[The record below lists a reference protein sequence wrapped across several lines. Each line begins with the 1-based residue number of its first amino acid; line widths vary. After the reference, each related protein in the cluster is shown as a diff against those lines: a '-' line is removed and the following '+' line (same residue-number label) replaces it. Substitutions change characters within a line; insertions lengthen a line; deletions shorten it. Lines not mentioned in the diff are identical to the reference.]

1 MRVLKLEIKKMMK
14 TRRTWVLIAASLF
27 LSVIM
32 AYFPVT
38 FQYAERYD
46 EAGEETELEGMEA
59 IRYLKEARADITG
72 EVTPDKVRRAVED
85 YQACLQEY
93 GVTEYWDLPDGV
105 YGQRIIPFS
114 PLIRGVKEAFANR
127 DTGMAASVMD
137 IAPSDVDNYYAACK
151 ERLVS
156 LMKMEEKDNPDIGEA
171 ALDMYLDVKT
181 PYLYYPGYRSDALE
195 YEGFLAM
202 FLLLFGMIMAAPVFS
217 SDYQTGADDILR
229 CTKHGQIRLGVAKI
243 VSAVVISVCLFT
255 VCMTI
260 HLLVSNSLFGWE
272 CLKTSLQME
281 FSITN
286 LTDWNIGQMQCMV
299 ALTGLLTVAS
309 TVCFTLFLSTKC
321 RNVITSLSA
330 GFFICLAPFFLSQ
343 MFGASSKA
351 ALWLRCLLP
360 SCGVCPPVSFLYEAI
375 DYHFLKLGKLILWTP
390 YAMTAFAGIE
400 AVVFVVLALRS
411 YTAHQ

>member
-1 MRVLKLEIKKMMK
+1 MRVLKLEIKKVMK

-46 EAGEETELEGMEA
+46 EAGEKTELQGMEA
-59 IRYLKEARADITG
+59 IRYLKEVRADITG
-72 EVTPDKVRRAVED
+72 EVTPDKVRKAVED

-93 GVTEYWDLPDGV
+93 GVAESWDLPDGI
-105 YGQRIIPFS
+105 YGRRIVPFA
-114 PLIRGVKEAFANR
+114 PLLRGVKEAFANR
-127 DTGMAASVMD
+127 DTGMAPSVMD
-137 IAPSDVDNYYAACK
+137 IAPSDVDDYYTACK
-151 ERLVS
+151 ERLIS
-156 LMKMEEKDNPDIGEA
+156 LMKMEEKENPDIGEV
-171 ALDMYLDVKT
+171 ALHMYLDVKT
-181 PYLYYPGYRSDALE
+181 PYLYYPGYTSDALE

-229 CTKHGQIRLGVAKI
+229 CTKHGHIRLGAAKI
-243 VSAVVISVCLFT
+243 VSTVIISAVLFI
-255 VCMTI
+255 VCMVI
-260 HLLVSNSLFGWE
+260 HLLAVNAFFGWE

-286 LTDWNIGQMQCMV
+286 LADWNIGQMQRRV
-299 ALTGLLTVAS
+299 ALTGLLTVVA

-330 GFFICLAPFFLSQ
+330 GFFICLAPLFLSQ
-343 MFGASSKA
+343 MFGSSSKA
-351 ALWLRCLLP
+351 AVWLRCLLP

-375 DYHFLKLGKLILWTP
+375 DYHFLKLGNLILWVP
-390 YAMTAFAGIE
+390 YAMAVFAGIE
-400 AVVFVVLALRS
+400 TVVFVVLALRS